1 MPYSYIDREIVKSL
15 DSSLTNTNSIQK
27 DQLSFDILSTNELQN
42 MKVFSSAEKS
52 EKVGNVSNIVF
63 HPSKKKV
70 VGIVIRRPDI
80 AMMFKRADLFV
91 GIHAFYISDD
101 CVVLK
106 NVANPFDKS
115 ACKQLGVNWDDCI
128 YWIGF
133 PMMTKGEKSVGT
145 VGCVNFVPETGDI
158 VSVEA
163 DEGTLSRAL
172 LGVKEI
178 PAEYIL
184 GFRRGIGVSLRQ
196 DTLEQERYAHENP
209 EQFLGAILI
218 DEEALSVACE
228 GGLAQK
234 AGSASVV
241 MAKKASEVV
250 EKTGEVAVNGANAVI
265 DRVGQ
270 TKDGFVGFKDEFSKE
285 MEDIKKDQ
293 AEEEQKV
300 IEEADEVTVKAT
312 RAVKTHLKKSKG
324 MFGAFRDEFKKA
336 NK

>member
-1 MPYSYIDREIVKSL
+1 MKSL
-15 DSSLTNTNSIQK
+15 GTPTANEDSIDLSRQGFEIINTAK
-27 DQLSFDILSTNELQN
+27 LHN
-42 MKVFSSAEKS
+42 MNVFSSQDKA
-52 EKVGNVSNIVF
+52 EKVGKVSDIVF
-63 HPSKKKV
+63 HPSQKKV
-70 VGIVIRRPDI
+70 VGIVVRRPDI

-91 GIHAFYISDD
+91 GIHAFDVLDD
-101 CVVLK
+101 CVILK

-133 PMMTKGEKSVGT
+133 PLMSKDEKSIGT
-145 VGCVNFVPETGDI
+145 VGRVNFIPENGEV

-163 DEGTLSRAL
+163 NEGSLSRAL

-178 PAEYIL
+178 PAEFIL

-196 DTLEQERYAHENP
+196 DTVEQERYAQENP

-218 DEEALSVACE
+218 DEEALGVANQ

-241 MAKKASEVV
+241 IAKKASRVV
-250 EKTGEVAVNGANAVI
+250 EKTGEAAVSGAAAVV

-270 TKDGFVGFKDEFSKE
+270 TKDGFVGFKDEFNKE
-285 MEDIKKDQ
+285 MEDVVQKDAQ
-293 AEEEQKV
+293 AEKKA
-300 IEEADEVTVKAT
+300 IEEAEAATVNAT
-312 RAVKTHLKKSKG
+312 RAVKAHLKKSKG

>member
-1 MPYSYIDREIVKSL
+1 MKSL
-15 DSSLTNTNSIQK
+15 GTPTANEDSIDLSRQGFEIINTAK
-27 DQLSFDILSTNELQN
+27 LHN
-42 MKVFSSAEKS
+42 MNVFSSQEKA
-52 EKVGNVSNIVF
+52 EKVGKVSDIVF
-63 HPSKKKV
+63 HPSQKKV
-70 VGIVIRRPDI
+70 VGIVVRRPDI

-91 GIHAFYISDD
+91 GIHAFDVLDD
-101 CVVLK
+101 CVILK

-133 PMMTKGEKSVGT
+133 PLMSKDEKSIGT
-145 VGCVNFVPETGDI
+145 VGRVNFIPENGEV
-158 VSVEA
+158 VSLEA
-163 DEGTLSRAL
+163 NEGSLSRAL

-178 PAEYIL
+178 PAEFIL

-196 DTLEQERYAHENP
+196 DTVEQERCAQENP

-218 DEEALSVACE
+218 DEEALGVANQ

-241 MAKKASEVV
+241 IAKKASRVV
-250 EKTGEVAVNGANAVI
+250 EKTGEAAVSGAAAVV

-270 TKDGFVGFKDEFSKE
+270 TKEGFVGFKDEFNKE
-285 MEDIKKDQ
+285 MEDVVQKDAQ
-293 AEEEQKV
+293 AEKKA
-300 IEEADEVTVKAT
+300 IEEAEAATVNAT
-312 RAVKTHLKKSKG
+312 RAVKAHLKKSKG

>member
-1 MPYSYIDREIVKSL
+1 MKSL
-15 DSSLTNTNSIQK
+15 GTPTANEDSIDLSRQGFEIINTAK
-27 DQLSFDILSTNELQN
+27 LHN
-42 MKVFSSAEKS
+42 MNVFSSQDKA
-52 EKVGNVSNIVF
+52 EKVGKVSDIVF
-63 HPSKKKV
+63 HPSQKKV
-70 VGIVIRRPDI
+70 VGIVVRRPDI

-91 GIHAFYISDD
+91 GIHAFDILDD
-101 CVVLK
+101 CVILK

-133 PMMTKGEKSVGT
+133 PLMSKDEKSIGT
-145 VGCVNFVPETGDI
+145 VGRVNFIPENGEV
-158 VSVEA
+158 VSAEA
-163 DEGTLSRAL
+163 NEGSLSRAL

-178 PAEYIL
+178 PAEFIL

-196 DTLEQERYAHENP
+196 DTVEQERYAQENP
-209 EQFLGAILI
+209 EQYLGAILI
-218 DEEALSVACE
+218 DEEALGVANQ

-241 MAKKASEVV
+241 IAKKASRVV
-250 EKTGEVAVNGANAVI
+250 EKTGEAAVSGAAAVV

-270 TKDGFVGFKDEFSKE
+270 TKDGFVGFKDEFNKE
-285 MEDIKKDQ
+285 MEDVVQKDAQ
-293 AEEEQKV
+293 AEKKA
-300 IEEADEVTVKAT
+300 IEEAEAATVNAT
-312 RAVKTHLKKSKG
+312 RAVKAHLEKSKG

>member
-1 MPYSYIDREIVKSL
+1 MKSL
-15 DSSLTNTNSIQK
+15 GTPTANEDSIDLSRQGFEIINTAK
-27 DQLSFDILSTNELQN
+27 LHN
-42 MKVFSSAEKS
+42 MNVFSSQDKA
-52 EKVGNVSNIVF
+52 EKVGKVSDIVF
-63 HPSKKKV
+63 HPSQKKV
-70 VGIVIRRPDI
+70 VGIVVRRPDI

-91 GIHAFYISDD
+91 GIHAFDILDD
-101 CVVLK
+101 CVILK

-133 PMMTKGEKSVGT
+133 PLMSKDEKSIGT
-145 VGCVNFVPETGDI
+145 VGRVNFIPENGEV
-158 VSVEA
+158 VSLEA
-163 DEGTLSRAL
+163 NEGSLSRAL

-178 PAEYIL
+178 PAEFIL

-196 DTLEQERYAHENP
+196 DTVEQERYAQENP

-218 DEEALSVACE
+218 DEEALGVANQ

-241 MAKKASEVV
+241 IAKKASRVV
-250 EKTGEVAVNGANAVI
+250 EKTGEAAVSGAAAVV

-270 TKDGFVGFKDEFSKE
+270 TKDGFVGFKDEFNKE
-285 MEDIKKDQ
+285 MEDVVQKDAQ
-293 AEEEQKV
+293 AEKKA
-300 IEEADEVTVKAT
+300 IEEAEAATVNAT
-312 RAVKTHLKKSKG
+312 RAVKAHLKKSKG

>member
-1 MPYSYIDREIVKSL
+1 MKSL
-15 DSSLTNTNSIQK
+15 GTPTANEDSIDLSRQGFEIINTAK
-27 DQLSFDILSTNELQN
+27 LHN
-42 MKVFSSAEKS
+42 MNVFSSQDKA
-52 EKVGNVSNIVF
+52 EKVGKVSDIVF
-63 HPSKKKV
+63 HPSQKKV
-70 VGIVIRRPDI
+70 VGIVVRRPDI

-91 GIHAFYISDD
+91 GIHAFDILDD
-101 CVVLK
+101 CVILK

-133 PMMTKGEKSVGT
+133 PLMSKDEKSIGT
-145 VGCVNFVPETGDI
+145 VGRVNFIPENGEV

-163 DEGTLSRAL
+163 NEGSLSRAL

-178 PAEYIL
+178 PAEFIL

-196 DTLEQERYAHENP
+196 DTVEQERYAQENP

-218 DEEALSVACE
+218 DEEALGVANQ

-241 MAKKASEVV
+241 IAKKASRVV
-250 EKTGEVAVNGANAVI
+250 EKTGEAAVSGAAAVV

-270 TKDGFVGFKDEFSKE
+270 TKDGFVGFKDEFNKE
-285 MEDIKKDQ
+285 MEDVVQKDAQ
-293 AEEEQKV
+293 AEKKA
-300 IEEADEVTVKAT
+300 IEEAEAATVNAT
-312 RAVKTHLKKSKG
+312 RAVKAHLKKSKG

>member
-1 MPYSYIDREIVKSL
+1 MKSL
-15 DSSLTNTNSIQK
+15 GTPTANEDSIDLSRQGFEIINTAK
-27 DQLSFDILSTNELQN
+27 LHN
-42 MKVFSSAEKS
+42 MNVFSSQDKA
-52 EKVGNVSNIVF
+52 EKVGKVSDIVF
-63 HPSKKKV
+63 HPSQKKV
-70 VGIVIRRPDI
+70 VGIVVRRPDI

-91 GIHAFYISDD
+91 GIHALDILDD
-101 CVVLK
+101 CVIIK

-133 PMMTKGEKSVGT
+133 PLMSKDEKSIGT
-145 VGCVNFVPETGDI
+145 VGRVNFIPENGEV
-158 VSVEA
+158 VSLEA
-163 DEGTLSRAL
+163 NEGTLSRAL

-178 PAEYIL
+178 PAEFIL

-196 DTLEQERYAHENP
+196 DTVEQERYAQENP

-218 DEEALSVACE
+218 DEEALGVANQ

-241 MAKKASEVV
+241 IAKKASRVV
-250 EKTGEVAVNGANAVI
+250 EKTGEAAVCGAAAVV

-270 TKDGFVGFKDEFSKE
+270 TKDGFVGFKDEFNKE
-285 MEDIKKDQ
+285 MEDVVQKDAQ
-293 AEEEQKV
+293 AEKKA
-300 IEEADEVTVKAT
+300 IEEAEAATVNAT
-312 RAVKTHLKKSKG
+312 RAVKAHLKKSKG

>member
-1 MPYSYIDREIVKSL
+1 MKSL
-15 DSSLTNTNSIQK
+15 GTPTANEDSIDLSRQGFEIINTAK
-27 DQLSFDILSTNELQN
+27 LHN
-42 MKVFSSAEKS
+42 MNVFSSQDKA
-52 EKVGNVSNIVF
+52 EKVGKVSDIVF
-63 HPSKKKV
+63 HPSQKKV
-70 VGIVIRRPDI
+70 VGIVVRRPDI

-91 GIHAFYISDD
+91 GIHAFDILDD
-101 CVVLK
+101 CVILK

-133 PMMTKGEKSVGT
+133 PLMSKDEKSIGT
-145 VGCVNFVPETGDI
+145 VGRVNFIPENGEV
-158 VSVEA
+158 VSLEA
-163 DEGTLSRAL
+163 NEGTLSRAL

-178 PAEYIL
+178 PAEFIL

-196 DTLEQERYAHENP
+196 DTVEQERYAQENP

-218 DEEALSVACE
+218 DEEALGVANQ

-241 MAKKASEVV
+241 IAKKASRVV
-250 EKTGEVAVNGANAVI
+250 EKTGEAAVSGAAAVV

-270 TKDGFVGFKDEFSKE
+270 TKDGFVGFKDEFNKE
-285 MEDIKKDQ
+285 MEDVVQKDAQ
-293 AEEEQKV
+293 AEKKA
-300 IEEADEVTVKAT
+300 IEEAEAATVNAT
-312 RAVKTHLKKSKG
+312 RAVKAHLKKSKG